1 MSELDPLW
9 SVFWNQGTARGTPP
23 SASTI
28 RTGKTV
34 CEDTTV
40 PRANETIG
48 FIAIEAG
55 HGTINGVAFEAS
67 IGADSVR
74 GVTNAPPYVY
84 DFVTPFSSAPQ
95 VAVVTQAA
103 MDGNNGGWAQTH
115 GATQSTAASLFLS
128 IDEDQ
133 IGDAER
139 NHTTE
144 QVFYVVFESPVV
156 YP

>member
-1 MSELDPLW
+1 M
-9 SVFWNQGTARGTPP
+9 
-23 SASTI
+23 
-28 RTGKTV
+28 
-34 CEDTTV
+34 

-48 FIAIEAG
+48 FIVIEAG
-55 HGTINGVAFEAS
+55 HGTINGVEFEAS
-67 IGADSVR
+67 ISADTVR
-74 GVTNAPPYVY
+74 GVTNAPPYVR
-84 DFVTPFSSAPQ
+84 DFITPFGSPPQ

-115 GATQSTAASLFLS
+115 GATQTTAASLFLS

>member
-1 MSELDPLW
+1 M
-9 SVFWNQGTARGTPP
+9 
-23 SASTI
+23 
-28 RTGKTV
+28 

-48 FIAIEAG
+48 FIVIEGG

-67 IGADSVR
+67 IGPDNVR
-74 GVTNAPPYVY
+74 GVTNAPPYVR
-84 DFVTPFSSAPQ
+84 DFIIPFGSAPQ

-115 GATQSTAASLFLS
+115 GATQTTAASLLLS

-133 IGDAER
+133 VGDAER
-139 NHTTE
+139 AHTTE